1 MSLDHLHPFA
11 GQHAIQSAVFALDFA
26 NELDIGEISAIRAV
40 STKLVGDF
48 PIQNERQRTT
58 FTMQVS
64 PMDAPPPSSNVET
77 DGFEMVRPALAV
89 GQPNSRAIIVNRTS
103 IVVVVNDYTRWDKF
117 KSDVDRYLSV
127 LLTHVD
133 GQKAVASLGLQFNDI
148 FLWKADPADLQLE
161 EVFAA
166 GNPYLAPNVFL
177 SPLLWHSHHG
187 YFVNNKTPVEY
198 QQLDNI
204 NVSRV
209 AANEEH
215 QLQILTS
222 HRVTLEKPLYKGWSD
237 NKSTL
242 LAIQDSLHAKNK
254 AILAELLTPEAQNK
268 INLSGS
274 EVS

>member
-1 MSLDHLHPFA
+1 MSLDHLYPFA

-26 NELDIGEISAIRAV
+26 NELDIGEISAIRV
-40 STKLVGDF
+40 ESTKLAGDF
-48 PIQNERQRTT
+48 SRQDELQRTT
-58 FTMQVS
+58 FTMQVGLV
-64 PMDAPPPSSNVET
+64 DVPPTSSNVET
-77 DGFEMVRPALAV
+77 DGFQMVRPALVA
-89 GQPNSRAIIVNRTS
+89 GQPNSRAVIVNRTG

-127 LLTHVD
+127 LLTHID

-166 GNPYLAPNVFL
+166 GNRYLAPNVFS

-187 YFVNNKTPVEY
+187 YLVNNKSPVEY

-237 NKSTL
+237 CKATL

-268 INLSGS
+268 IKLSGID
-274 EVS
+274 VS